1 MSLKGPYTEEE
12 KKIIEED
19 GKANTRCHFCN
30 QEYDFSK
37 EELEEI
43 RKTLK

>member
-19 GKANTRCHFCN
+19 GLYY
-30 QEYDFSK
+30 EMGESK
-37 EELEEI
+37 YEKKKRFILI
-43 RKTLK
+43 YI